1 MGILEHFLLL
11 IRLHSILLA
20 VFTYKTLKFQRLFLK
35 SVFSGKLSPGYLF
48 FSFRVWER
56 IIQLSPSLSHTLLA
70 YQIIWSGKHFESFVK
85 HTKTPWFQR
94 FSRETSCFKGF
105 LELCISFPT
114 HFRTLSEK
122 TFSMKQN
129 VEISMFYRHSKGFHS
144 IFFLYSAVL
153 FLNVYVSHFM
163 CVYMIDDRLKD
174 TNVYIVNMFT
184 IYPYYSPL

>member
-1 MGILEHFLLL
+1 MFTYFCRYLSSGILEHFLYL
-11 IRLHSILLA
+11 IRLHSFLLA

-48 FSFRVWER
+48 FLFVCEKESYSSLLPFLTHSF
-56 IIQLSPSLSHTLLA
+56 LSDHLIRKTFW
-70 YQIIWSGKHFESFVK
+70 IFVK

-122 TFSMKQN
+122 TFSRKQN
-129 VEISMFYRHSKGFHS
+129 VEISTFYCHSKGFHS
-144 IFFLYSAVL
+144 ILFLYSAVYSWMYM
-153 FLNVYVSHFM
+153 FHTS
-163 CVYMIDDRLKD
+163 CVYI
-174 TNVYIVNMFT
+174 
-184 IYPYYSPL
+184 